1 MTPERWQQI
10 EQLLHAALERGPA
23 ERAALLERECATD
36 PDLREEVESLLW
48 SANQTDGF
56 LAANAAADG
65 AVLLADDQ
73 LANALPGSRIGPYL
87 IEKRIGA
94 GGMGEVYLAEDV
106 RLGRKVA
113 LKLLEPSLT
122 GDSQSRLRFMRE
134 ARLASTLDH
143 PNICTVH
150 EVGETGGR
158 PFIAM
163 QFVEGETL
171 RQAIGGRPMSLESVL
186 SISLQVADA
195 LAAAHARGIIH
206 RDIKAGNIMV
216 TPRGQAKV
224 LDFGLAKLLERTE
237 GEAESHM
244 TMSGAVMGTPASM
257 SPEQARGEEADRR
270 SDVFSFG
277 VVLYEMVTGHTPF
290 GGRTRADLIS
300 ALLNKP
306 HTPAAEVNQEI
317 SAHLSAIIDRM
328 LAKEPGDRY
337 QSMPELLSDLRE
349 VVSEV
354 GGMDRLFSF
363 SDPNGLIPL
372 VPPQQLNLPRQTAPS
387 MAPKRSSRRVA
398 VALGG
403 ALLVVVVAAAVYGFW
418 GKLRER
424 KQDRPASV
432 PFAQATSKQLTT
444 KGKVGWAALSAD
456 GKFYAYVLIER
467 DVRQESLWLGQ
478 TDASNDIQLRPPAG
492 EYRGLAFSPDG
503 KFLYFSLKDASQ
515 SGLFKIPLL
524 GGRSERLPYDLESS
538 FSLSPDGRQIAFL
551 RPVKETNAPTT
562 LVIANLDGGPER
574 ELFHRPAET
583 SFSLNCMAWSPDG
596 SKIAVAAVSDSNRA
610 VREIFVVRT
619 TDGQVEQLTTSE
631 WSRISNVVWQG
642 DGQGLVIVAT
652 NKGETFRHLWQV
664 DCPAGI
670 PHRLS
675 RDIDEY
681 GAPLSLSSV
690 ANSLVAVQIKRESN
704 IWIGPADD
712 LSKGQ
717 QVTFS
722 SINGIYGWE
731 GIDWAPDGG
740 IVFTAGIDRSTA
752 VYSMDVAGGNI
763 KQITSSGFNDQRPRV
778 TPDGSFIVFQSNRS
792 NGNEIWRVRRDG
804 TELTQLTAGGNN
816 FSPNITS
823 DSKWVFYTASTNG
836 KSFVWSIPIQGG
848 KPVQV
853 TTTDSYH
860 PSVSPDDKLLAYT
873 YETEG
878 GMPFKIAIINLADGT
893 LAKLFDVPRFA
904 GFNGGVRWGPD
915 GKTLIYRDREKGV
928 WQQALS
934 GGQPQRLEG
943 IPDEEIIRFE
953 WSRDGK
959 QFAFVRGRLIADAV
973 LLRDVK

>member
-23 ERAALLERECATD
+23 ERAALLELECATD
-36 PDLREEVESLLW
+36 PDLREEVESLLS
-48 SANQTDGF
+48 SAEQTDGF
-56 LAANAAADG
+56 LGANAAADG

-73 LANALPGSRIGPYL
+73 PADALPGSRIGPYS

-171 RQAIGGRPMSLESVL
+171 RKAIGGRPKSLESVL

-195 LAAAHARGIIH
+195 LTAAHIRGIIH
-206 RDIKAGNIMV
+206 RDIKTGNIMV
-216 TPRGQAKV
+216 TPRGQVKV

-244 TMSGAVMGTPASM
+244 TISGVVMGTPASM
-257 SPEQARGEEADRR
+257 SPEQARGEEVDRR
-270 SDVFSFG
+270 SDIFSFG
-277 VVLYEMVTGHTPF
+277 IVLYEMATGHAPF
-290 GGRTRADLIS
+290 GGRSKADLIS

-306 HTPAAEVNQEI
+306 QTPAAEVNQEI
-317 SAHLSAIIDRM
+317 SARLSAVIDRM

-337 QSMPELLSDLRE
+337 QSMPELLTDLRQ
-349 VVSEV
+349 VVGEV

-363 SDPNGLIPL
+363 SDPEAMIPL
-372 VPPQQLNLPRQTAPS
+372 VPPQRLNLARAIAPS
-387 MAPKRSSRRVA
+387 VAPKRLSRRVA
-398 VALGG
+398 LALGG
-403 ALLVVVVAAAVYGFW
+403 LLLFVVVAAAGNGFW
-418 GKLRER
+418 SKLTER
-424 KQDRPASV
+424 KQNRPVSV
-432 PFAQATSKQLTT
+432 PFAQAASKQLTT

-467 DVRQESLWLGQ
+467 DSRQESLWLGQ

-492 EYRGLAFSPDG
+492 EYKGLAFSPDG
-503 KFLYFSLKDASQ
+503 KFLYFSLKDESQ
-515 SGLFKIPLL
+515 SGLFKMPLL
-524 GGRSERLPYDLESS
+524 GGRSEKLLYDLDTS
-538 FSLSPDGRQIAFL
+538 FSLSPDGSQIAFL

-574 ELFHRPAET
+574 ELLQRPAET

-610 VREIFVVRT
+610 ARELFVVRT

-664 DCPAGI
+664 DYPAGI

-681 GAPLSLSSV
+681 GAALSLSSV

-712 LSKGQ
+712 LSKAQ

-731 GIDWAPDGG
+731 GIDWVPDGG
-740 IVFTAGIDRSTA
+740 IVFTAGIDRSLA
-752 VYSMDVAGGNI
+752 IYSMDLAGGNI
-763 KQITSSGFNDQRPRV
+763 KQMTSSGFKDQRPRI
-778 TPDGSFIVFQSNRS
+778 TPDGNFIVFQSNRS
-792 NGNEIWRVRRDG
+792 NAIEIWRVRRDG
-804 TELTQLTAGGNN
+804 TELTQLTTGGNN
-816 FSPNITS
+816 SSPDLTS
-823 DSKWVFYTASTNG
+823 DGKWVFYTAISNG
-836 KSFVWSIPIQGG
+836 KSFVWRVSIQGG
-848 KPVQV
+848 KPEQV
-853 TTTDSYH
+853 TTIDSYH
-860 PSVSPDDKLLAYT
+860 PCVSPDGKLLAYT
-873 YETEG
+873 YETEAG
-878 GMPFKIAIINLADGT
+878 GPFKIAILNLADGT

-904 GFNGGVRWGPD
+904 SFNGGVRWSPD
-915 GKTLIYRDREKGV
+915 GQTLIYRDRGKGL

-934 GGQPQRLEG
+934 GGQPHKLEG
-943 IPDEEIIRFE
+943 IPDQEIIRFE

-959 QFAFVRGRLIADAV
+959 QFAFVRGRIIADVV
-973 LLRDVK
+973 LLRDVR